1 LTSVNQCVKS
11 LFDLNPGLL
20 KEFILNT
27 FLLIFLLELGAAI
40 AGSYYLKYAE
50 NPGFPERMMV
60 KYLWLVIFVE
70 IVGLYPAINYF
81 TDFRAFPF
89 VKDTIIVRN
98 FWWYNSYA
106 IIKILVLCYYFILQ
120 LTSRRTRKI
129 LVGLIIVY
137 TLGGILNIFT
147 KEFFEANSPYL
158 SIGGTFILTIIILL
172 YYLEILKSN
181 RILHFYR
188 IPAFYF
194 SMGLLIWHLIVTPLL
209 IYSYYFTLKSPEF
222 VALHSNILRLA
233 NVLLYSLFILGWVV
247 SMKYKKDDEEVP
259 VEIGSKTM
267 KNKKVSFSS
276 KY

>member
-1 LTSVNQCVKS
+1 
-11 LFDLNPGLL
+11 
-20 KEFILNT
+20 
-27 FLLIFLLELGAAI
+27 
-40 AGSYYLKYAE
+40 
-50 NPGFPERMMV
+50 MMV

-81 TDFRAFPF
+81 TDFRVFPF